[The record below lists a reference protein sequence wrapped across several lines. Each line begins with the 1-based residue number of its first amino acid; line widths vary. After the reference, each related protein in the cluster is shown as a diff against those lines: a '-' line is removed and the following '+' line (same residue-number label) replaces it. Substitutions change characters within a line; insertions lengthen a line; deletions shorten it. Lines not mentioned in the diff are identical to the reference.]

1 MCHMHTSSTVFQV
14 ASSCVCTDNFLVG
27 EPLRVLLCRVVACE
41 GWLWGDSCGWI
52 VPLPDWS
59 SRLGFSAFT
68 RTARVRFPDREIL
81 FVFCSF
87 ACLYLNIRIGCSSPL
102 SLPIT
107 CLSRKLII
115 RWTNNTHTHLKLAV
129 THTHSLSH
137 CEGFR
142 SAASIFL
149 ICLLLLGLLVV
160 LDGDAHCRIWI
171 RVKLLVAIRT
181 QSSLPFQFALGLL
194 RLWLLFFVYFY

>member
-14 ASSCVCTDNFLVG
+14 ASSCVCTHNFVVG
-27 EPLRVLLCRVVACE
+27 VPIRVLLWRVVACE
-41 GWLWGDSCGWI
+41 GWLWDDSCGWM

-87 ACLYLNIRIGCSSPL
+87 ACLYLNIRIGYSSPL

-115 RWTNNTHTHLKLAV
+115 RWTNNTHTLKACG
-129 THTHSLSH
+129 HSHSLTLSLRR
-137 CEGFR
+137 FQ
-142 SAASIFL
+142 I
-149 ICLLLLGLLVV
+149 
-160 LDGDAHCRIWI
+160 
-171 RVKLLVAIRT
+171 
-181 QSSLPFQFALGLL
+181 SSKYLSYLPFAAWLVGRSWRRCALSNLNPD
-194 RLWLLFFVYFY
+194 